1 MEWDDARPKPQKA
14 AVLGEDLQRLS
25 VAELQARLELLRAEI
40 VRVDTALA
48 AKQAQVA
55 AAAKLFKS

>member
-1 MEWDDARPKPQKA
+1 MEWDDVRPKPQQA